1 MVVNLFELHN
11 EQSVISTSLGLLWTI
26 FYYCHINLF
35 RFLINVLYNN
45 NNNNNNNNKNNN
57 N

>member
-26 FYYCHINLF
+26 FYYCHVNLF

-45 NNNNNNNNKNNN
+45 NNDNNNNNKNNN